1 MADNAPL
8 RVGLVGGNPERGWAR
23 DAHAPALRALPRF
36 TIAGVSARTLETAQ
50 AAARAFGAARG
61 YETLD
66 MVRSPDIDVVAVTVK
81 VPEHLPIVLA
91 ALEAGKHVFCEWPLG
106 RDAAEAEAMTEAA
119 GRSGGCAIIGLQ
131 GLAAP
136 AVRRAAQIVRSGALG
151 RLLTARVV
159 SPTAGWGPAAPGF
172 YAYLS
177 DRSSGATL
185 STIAGGHTLAVAE
198 AVLGGLVELQAQSAI
213 LHPKVQILGTDQ
225 TVERTCPDHLA
236 ILGTHDSGCV
246 STIEIAGSR
255 PPGTPFLLEVIGTDG
270 ELRVTG
276 ARAAG
281 GFQAGDLQLETT
293 LEAQAAPAAA
303 VPQLRGPPAN
313 VSELYAML
321 AAAVDGGAG
330 EAPGFPAALRLTRLL
345 DTVDRA
351 AETGNRQRP
360 GGG

>member
-131 GLAAP
+131 GL
-136 AVRRAAQIVRSGALG
+136 G

-236 ILGTHDSGCV
+236 ILGTHDSGCI

-345 DTVDRA
+345 DTVERA